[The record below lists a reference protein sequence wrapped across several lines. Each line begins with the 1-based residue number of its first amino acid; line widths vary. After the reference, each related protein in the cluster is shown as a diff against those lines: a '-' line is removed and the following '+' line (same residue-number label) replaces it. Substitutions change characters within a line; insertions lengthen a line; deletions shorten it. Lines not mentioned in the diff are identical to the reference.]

1 MINKIRYISL
11 ALLVCIIFSSLTA
24 CAIRKIDEAPE
35 NTLSENETNDTEA
48 ESTEPDTTDIETETE
63 PPATEPPAT
72 EPPVTEP
79 PATEPPATEP
89 PATEPPAT
97 EPPATEPPATEP
109 PVTEPPVV
117 TTPVSEDCLFI
128 GDSRTVGLQLYSGM
142 DADYFANVGMSIY
155 SIGNATA
162 EVDGLGTVSL
172 DTLMAKK
179 QYKRIFIMLGINE
192 IGSPVT
198 SLLPKY
204 KNLVESIKQKQP
216 NAYIFIEANLH
227 VTNAFTQKSP
237 HINNTALNNYNAELA
252 KLADNQRVFYLDANH
267 LFDDATGQLS
277 SDKSSDGVHYYPK
290 EYIPWSKWLL
300 SQSASLIG

>member
-1 MINKIRYISL
+1 MKNSSRIIAIVLLISL
-11 ALLVCIIFSSLTA
+11 LITVFTA
-24 CAIRKIDEAPE
+24 CAVRKVDNNPE
-35 NTLSENETNDTEA
+35 TEPVEETSST
-48 ESTEPDTTDIETETE
+48 ESTESDTETTKTEPPITESSTENITSEPPATE
-63 PPATEPPAT
+63 PPATEPPVT

-97 EPPATEPPATEP
+97 EPPVSVAPI
-109 PVTEPPVV
+109 
-117 TTPVSEDCLFI
+117 SEDCLFI
-128 GDSRTVGLQLYSGM
+128 GDSRTVGLQLYSGV

-162 EVDGLGTVSL
+162 EIDGLGSVSF
-172 DTLMAKK
+172 DTLMASK

-204 KNLVESIKQKQP
+204 RNLLETIKQKQP
-216 NAYIFIEANLH
+216 DAYIFIEANLH

-237 HINNTALNNYNAELA
+237 HINNAALDNYNAELA

-267 LFDDATGQLS
+267 LFDDSTGQLS

-290 EYIPWSKWLL
+290 EYIPWVNWLL
-300 SQSASLIG
+300 SQSSSLIG